1 MGAFAD
7 LDFRHFGSDNSWL
20 FGLVCEQM
28 TRNNFSVKQKKD
40 MRLRSK
46 DVCESGKG
54 GTEAF
59 YGMVPGERCQRKAQE
74 FDHVTADA
82 LKRTKIKSID
92 EGLHVCKMHHDI
104 KTNTNDKPKIAKA
117 KRIDEA
123 LAGIVRPKQTI
134 AQRKTLKAAVE
145 KGSSHAEYLER
156 MAAKGKPVPQ
166 RKI

>member
-1 MGAFAD
+1 
-7 LDFRHFGSDNSWL
+7 
-20 FGLVCEQM
+20 M
-28 TRNNFSVKQKKD
+28 TRNNFTTPQQRD
-40 MRLRSK
+40 MRKRSG
-46 DVCESGKG
+46 DVCEAGKD

-59 YGMVPGERCQRKAQE
+59 YGMAKGERCQRKAQE

-104 KTNTNDKPKIAKA
+104 KTNANDKPKIAKA

-123 LAGIVRPKQTI
+123 GAGIVRPKQTI

-145 KGSSHAEYLER
+145 KGSSHAAYMAR
-156 MAAKGKPVPQ
+156 MENKGKRIVP
-166 RKI
+166 RRVT

>member
-1 MGAFAD
+1 M
-7 LDFRHFGSDNSWL
+7 
-20 FGLVCEQM
+20 
-28 TRNNFSVKQKKD
+28 RNNFTVKQQKGMNK
-40 MRLRSK
+40 RSGG
-46 DVCESGKG
+46 VCEAGKDE
-54 GTEAF
+54 TETF
-59 YGMVPGERCQRKAQE
+59 YGMAKGERCQHKAQE

-123 LAGIVRPKQTI
+123 GAGITRPKQTI
-134 AQRKTLKAAVE
+134 PQRRVLKAAVE

-166 RKI
+166 RKM